1 MAFSGDE
8 VYAAP
13 VEAVAAL
20 FIDPE
25 IVRARYEAAGDR
37 DLEIL
42 DCGAD
47 GDDLLIHTRR
57 TVDVE
62 GLPGFATKVLKPT
75 NTMEQ
80 VDVWDAPDADGSR
93 SGSFT
98 IDVKGAPVR
107 ASGTMRIEPT
117 ADGGTRHTVSGRFDV
132 KVPLI
137 GGKIGSWA
145 EGPAQQ
151 RLEAEFAF
159 HRAALASRDDL

>member
-1 MAFSGDE
+1 MPFTGDQ
-8 VYAAP
+8 VYDAP
-13 VEAVAAL
+13 VDVVAAL
-20 FIDPE
+20 FVDPE
-25 IVRARYEAAGDR
+25 VVRARYDAAGDR

-42 DCGAD
+42 DCGPD

-80 VDVWDAPDADGSR
+80 VDVWDAPDADGAR
-93 SGSFT
+93 NGSFT

-107 ASGTMRIEPT
+107 VSGTMRIEPT
-117 ADGGTRHTVSGRFDV
+117 ADGGTRHTVTGRFDV
-132 KVPLI
+132 KVPLV
-137 GGKIGSWA
+137 GGKIASWA

-151 RLEAEFAF
+151 RLDAELAF
-159 HRAALASRDDL
+159 HRSVLASRDHP